1 LTGSKEIILKTLLDK
16 FFSLGSKAALFDLN
30 NTILI
35 DYSPEKSVCNK
46 TENNIYLKSLTRQDL
61 NDSYLM
67 DKLAPSLR
75 RVHSGCKS
83 GKLRQFVD
91 KNRLGMLPLAKD
103 SKLFAH
109 INRGMVQSAR
119 NVGVYHNCIGLSSS
133 RIQSAL

>member
-1 LTGSKEIILKTLLDK
+1 MLDK

-35 DYSPEKSVCNK
+35 DYNPEKSVYNK

-61 NDSYLM
+61 NNSYFM
-67 DKLAPSLR
+67 DKLVPSLR
-75 RVHSGCKS
+75 HMHSRCRS

-103 SKLFAH
+103 NKLFAH
-109 INRGMVQSAR
+109 INRGMVQSA
-119 NVGVYHNCIGLSSS
+119 
-133 RIQSAL
+133 